1 MAERAPVWVEY
12 LMRTGYAAR
21 GFVYLLTGGLALLA
35 AWQGGAAEDK
45 KGALASLFGQQFGQL
60 LVLAIAVGLVCYGI
74 WRLVCGYMGL
84 EDNGT
89 EAKGIV
95 ARVGQGLSGLVN
107 IGLGLSVGRF
117 ALGLGSGGDG
127 KEALTS
133 KLLAMP
139 FGQILVGII
148 GLGVIGAGLA
158 YLYKGWAEKY
168 RENLRWSPVLEKL
181 SGAIRLGLLSRGI
194 VVAMIGGFFL
204 FAALQA
210 DAQEAGGLSQAFD
223 LVRSQAYGRYLLGI
237 LAAGMFAFGIYCWME
252 TVYRVLPTRQS
263 KGTVTIA
270 QHLKM
275 HA

>member
-60 LVLAIAVGLVCYGI
+60 LVLAIAVGLVCYGL
-74 WRLVCGYMGL
+74 WRLVCGYMDL
-84 EDNGT
+84 EDNGA

-133 KLLAMP
+133 KMLAMP
-139 FGQILVGII
+139 FGQIIVGII
-148 GLGVIGAGLA
+148 GLGIVGAGLA

-252 TVYRVLPTRQS
+252 TAYRVLPTRQS